1 MSWIGVG
8 VLKTDVEKTENLLVE
23 ETPLTKVMIP
33 LLRGKG
39 SDGENSKERGKNKMK
54 RIVAATMIAAL
65 VLPAL
70 VGVACGAQVE
80 VINVSV
86 GENNSKYEEVYCD
99 ENFYY
104 YVTLRVTKLT
114 VFYSINL
121 TLNVSNQTQTYDS
134 KDIINGKTPPG
145 DYVIK
150 FGPVNFF
157 YDFKPHIAEATA
169 IEYTI
174 CWDIWGPSGCDDGVF
189 SPGPLK
195 VIPPEPIID
204 MYYPPEVAFCEDFNI
219 IAVIEDK
226 ARFYPPVLKFINC
239 SNKSDVRPAPIPKCE
254 QIGEYNYEC
263 NWTISE
269 KFKEEDV
276 CHEFEVNLTY
286 KNKYH
291 ETGPYPIHI
300 RKIVPKIK
308 VYLDKK
314 ELSELYNNTIYLE
327 EDTNLTFKA
336 KITDY
341 VEANVSLK
349 LDVYKN
355 NESYWNYTWPSR
367 TIKGSPG
374 APSLEVYDKCNG
386 DKCNIWFKK
395 ERNNFTMILN
405 YNRLNETFNKTYNLN
420 IIPVSVK
427 FENASV
433 DPEVGYWDDKFNY
446 SIWVTA
452 SIDLDVN
459 LSIYD
464 PCREPEPWIDLGKQ
478 RYTEE
483 DVNRPKKLNW
493 TNEEPFKKYCVGRS
507 KFYFGYLGK
516 ETQVFF
522 GPELVKPP
530 PEFDNGT
537 TNPNVTIYCNWSKSS
552 TPCNYSVNVS
562 TEDEYK
568 VRLLVKDPNSNDW
581 IPKGDVKDVSRE
593 TKNLVTWY
601 GIKPFESLNID
612 NITLY
617 IDNETRANYTFEYDG
632 HNSANKN
639 FSGPLLVAAFRD
651 PKIDREEINYNDTFN
666 YSIDVIGSRN
676 LNVTLKY
683 YNGRGWVN
691 ASKTEPTKDY
701 IPSEGEKPLTWSCIA
716 NETWEKVMMGVE
728 VEGEKKPI
736 EVY

>member
-1 MSWIGVG
+1 MVG
-8 VLKTDVEKTENLLVE
+8 IAL
-23 ETPLTKVMIP
+23 
-33 LLRGKG
+33 
-39 SDGENSKERGKNKMK
+39 
-54 RIVAATMIAAL
+54 IVAL
-65 VLPAL
+65 VLLAL
-70 VGVACGAQVE
+70 VGVACADVE
-80 VINVSV
+80 VKNVDV
-86 GENNSKYEEVYCD
+86 PEEVECD
-99 ENFYY
+99 KDFYY
-104 YVTLRVTKLT
+104 DVTLEVKGVETFT
-114 VFYSINL
+114 SINL
-121 TLNVSNQTQTYDS
+121 AINVNNKTGTYRYPEKANIS
-134 KDIINGKTPPG
+134 PPIEETG
-145 DYVIK
+145 HVGEGIYTAK

-157 YDFKPHIAEATA
+157 LDFKPPITEATY
-169 IEYTI
+169 IEYTVWWI
-174 CWDIWGPSGCDDGVF
+174 PSAGPPRNIRSGF
-189 SPGPLK
+189 GPLK

-219 IAVIEDK
+219 IADIEDK
-226 ARFYPPVLKFINC
+226 ARFRPPVLNFINC

-276 CHEFEVNLTY
+276 CHKFEVNLTY

-291 ETGPYPIHI
+291 ETGQIHI

-314 ELSELYNNTIYLE
+314 VLSELYNNTIYLE

-355 NESYWNYTWPSR
+355 NESYWNYTWPPR
-367 TIKGSPG
+367 TIEGSPG
-374 APSLEVYDKCNG
+374 APSTEDYDKCNG

-459 LSIYD
+459 LSVYD
-464 PCREPEPWIDLGKQ
+464 PCREREPWIDLGYMF
-478 RYTEE
+478 YTKE

-493 TNEEPFKKYCVGRS
+493 TNEEPFKKCCVGRS

-522 GPELVKPP
+522 GPDLIKPP
-530 PEFDNGT
+530 PEFNNGT
-537 TNPNVTIYCNWSKSS
+537 PNSNVTIYCNWSNSS
-552 TPCNYSVNVS
+552 TPCNYSVNVT
-562 TEDEYK
+562 TEDKYK
-568 VRLLVKDPNSNDW
+568 VRLLVKDPISKDW
-581 IPKGDVKDVSRE
+581 IPKGEPKDVSRE
-593 TKNLVTWY
+593 TKNITWTD
-601 GIKPFESLNID
+601 ITPFESLNMD
-612 NITLY
+612 NITQY
-617 IDNETRANYTFEYDG
+617 IDNETRADFTFEYDG
-632 HNSANKN
+632 HRYEEKPP
-639 FSGPLLVAAFRD
+639 FPGPELVAAFKD
-651 PKIDREEINYNDTFN
+651 PKVELEPGDEVINYNDTFY
-666 YSIDVIGSRN
+666 YSVNVIGSEKLLNITLRYLCDGKWISEN
-676 LNVTLKY
+676 ITKPTKEYTSITKWQPLNWTCKAINSWEEVRFDVNVT
-683 YNGRGWVN
+683 GR
-691 ASKTEPTKDY
+691 E
-701 IPSEGEKPLTWSCIA
+701 
-716 NETWEKVMMGVE
+716 
-728 VEGEKKPI
+728 KPI
-736 EVY
+736 EVC